1 MKKRI
6 QTGLLVA
13 GMVLSGGAVLAQ
25 QQPVD
30 LGKIEFESSCA
41 SCHGID
47 GKGNGPLAN
56 LLQRRPPDLTLLTKN
71 NQGVFPINRLYEVI
85 DGRGVPSHG
94 TRDMPVW
101 GRTYQVEQA
110 QLLREAR
117 GLYDSPAAVRAR
129 ILLLLEYISRIQT
142 RLAALGAQAQ
152 ADKLFGVSWAL
163 KGNGPCDGGCLGH
176 FDPVGSVLALG
187 QQHGQPE
194 RAQETTKPWRMKTSI
209 AVASLGFS
217 VVGLSVQSVGSQ
229 GRPP

>member
-1 MKKRI
+1 MAPWDFLSFIGRHLMKKRI

-13 GMVLSGGAVLAQ
+13 SMVLSGGAVLAQ

-30 LGKIEFESSCA
+30 LGKIEFESNCA

-47 GKGNGPLAN
+47 GKGNGPLAT
-56 LLQRRPPDLTLLTKN
+56 LLQRRPPDLTVLTKN

-142 RLAALGAQAQ
+142 R
-152 ADKLFGVSWAL
+152 
-163 KGNGPCDGGCLGH
+163 
-176 FDPVGSVLALG
+176 
-187 QQHGQPE
+187 
-194 RAQETTKPWRMKTSI
+194 
-209 AVASLGFS
+209 
-217 VVGLSVQSVGSQ
+217 
-229 GRPP
+229 